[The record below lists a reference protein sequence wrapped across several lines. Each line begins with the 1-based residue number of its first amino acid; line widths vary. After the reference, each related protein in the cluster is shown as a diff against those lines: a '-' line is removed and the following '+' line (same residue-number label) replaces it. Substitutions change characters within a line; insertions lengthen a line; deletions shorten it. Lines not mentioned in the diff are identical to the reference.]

1 MDRFRE
7 ELPILS
13 ALYDRFVT
21 DNPRN
26 FFTDFPARLCGVGS
40 ATFTFYAE
48 TERWLCHISETE
60 WPYYIE
66 KIGRTVLQYDLSRH
80 RFWEKLHDTFNEAL
94 GALVLRRN
102 FGCEE
107 IRFIRRNCGQTP
119 DLVGERGSLIHYLE
133 VKTIN
138 HSQEERDSW
147 YEEPP
152 LKCITS
158 LPMELKKKVQSAYLG
173 AISQLAAP
181 PDAQT
186 AKKIV
191 LLVLDA
197 DYTFDPIDRIVAD
210 VVGEYLGS
218 IERPEFEIICRVH
231 SPWN

>member
-7 ELPILS
+7 ELPKYP
-13 ALYDRFVT
+13 LYDRFVT
-21 DNPRN
+21 DNPQN
-26 FFTDFPARLCGVGS
+26 FFRDFPARLCGAGS
-40 ATFTFYAE
+40 ATFTFYAKI
-48 TERWLCHISETE
+48 ERWLCHIPETE

-66 KIGRTVLQYDLSRH
+66 RIGRRAFLYDLARH
-80 RFWEKLHDTFNEAL
+80 RFWEELHDTFNEAL

-107 IRFIRRNCGQTP
+107 IRFIRRSRGQTP
-119 DLVGERGSLIHYLE
+119 DLVGKRGSLVHYLE

-147 YEEPP
+147 YKEPP
-152 LKCITS
+152 LSCSTR
-158 LPMELKKKVQSAYLG
+158 LTDELKKKIEDTYQG

-181 PDAQT
+181 AG
-186 AKKIV
+186 AKAARKIA

-197 DYTFDPIDRIVAD
+197 DYTFDPINKT
-210 VVGEYLGS
+210 VVDAVIDYLRV
-218 IERPEFEIICRVH
+218 IERPDFEIICHVR

>member
-48 TERWLCHISETE
+48 IERWLCHISETE

-66 KIGRTVLQYDLSRH
+66 KIGQRALQYDFSRH

-138 HSQEERDSW
+138 NSQEERDSW
-147 YEEPP
+147 YREPP
-152 LKCITS
+152 LRCTTG
-158 LPMELKKKVQSAYLG
+158 LTGELKKKIENTYLG
-173 AISQLAAP
+173 AFSQLTAP
-181 PDAQT
+181 VGARA
-186 AKKIV
+186 AKKMV
-191 LLVLDA
+191 LLVIDA
-197 DYTFDPIDRIVAD
+197 DYTFDPIDRLVAD